1 MVVTEAGQY
10 MFVHRVVPENTQEK
24 HSTQQIVSCPL
35 IHFSRALQIFEG
47 Y

>member
-10 MFVHRVVPENTQEK
+10 MFVHRVPENTQEK

-35 IHFSRALQIFEG
+35 IHFSYALQIFEG